1 MEGITPT
8 MALSFVACVTL
19 GTAALVLFLVAGG
32 LFFSGRPALR
42 LFATAMLCVMASASF
57 MGLAEASEGRQ
68 WSLRHLFALCLFL
81 AAIGQCVTAFRNP
94 RRYPT
99 SLACAIGASAL
110 ALGPLTS
117 IYLHTWLRALL
128 VIAACLPLTLASLVA
143 SLLPHCT
150 RKGTLLT
157 LALVNLVLF
166 DLAFTIS
173 MTNNYSLHVELDGSL
188 TFNSLLRDLIDNTH
202 WRWVFGAAI
211 ASILASAAYV
221 RYQPTVTRRNVGIA
235 LVVLSL
241 LAAQAATATIGLN
254 AVLHDIGFGQLAAG
268 KQVARE
274 NCRAVLPGL
283 VVCGYSIRPFQPQGQ
298 GAIERRYKDVYL
310 WYGFGVVRIRHSLT
324 AGT

>member
-1 MEGITPT
+1 MEGITAT
-8 MALSFVACVTL
+8 MALSFVAFLTL

-42 LFATAMLCVMASASF
+42 LLATAIFCVMASASF
-57 MGLAEASEGRQ
+57 MGLAEASEGRH
-68 WSLRHLFALCLFL
+68 WSLMHLFALCLFL

-94 RRYPT
+94 PRYST

-143 SLLPHCT
+143 SMLPDCT

-166 DLAFTIS
+166 DLAFTMS
-173 MTNNYSLHVELDGSL
+173 MTDNYSLHIELDGSL

-202 WRWVFGAAI
+202 WRWMFGAAI
-211 ASILASAAYV
+211 ASILGSAAYA

-241 LAAQAATATIGLN
+241 FAAQAATATIGLN
-254 AVLHDIGFGQLAAG
+254 AVLHDIGFGELAAG

-274 NCRAVLPGL
+274 NCRAALPGL
-283 VVCGYSIRPFQPQGQ
+283 IVCGYSIRPFQPQGQ
-298 GAIERRYKDVYL
+298 EAIERRYKDVYL
-310 WYGFGVVRIRHSLT
+310 WYVFGVVRIRHSLT

>member
-1 MEGITPT
+1 MEGITLT

-19 GTAALVLFLVAGG
+19 GTACLVLFLVAGG
-32 LFFSGRPALR
+32 LFFSGRPSLR

-57 MGLAEASEGRQ
+57 MGLAEASDGRY
-68 WSLRHLFALCLFL
+68 WSLRQLFALCLFL

-128 VIAACLPLTLASLVA
+128 VIVACVPLTFASLVA
-143 SLLPHCT
+143 SLLPDCT
-150 RKGTLLT
+150 RKGTLLA

-166 DLAFTIS
+166 DLALTMS
-173 MTNNYSLHVELDGSL
+173 MTDNYSLHVDLDGSL
-188 TFNSLLRDLIDNTH
+188 SFNSLLRDVVDNTH
-202 WRWVFGAAI
+202 WLWVIGATI

-235 LVVLSL
+235 IVLLAL
-241 LAAQAATATIGLN
+241 LAAQAATTTIGLN
-254 AVLHDIGFGQLAAG
+254 AVFHDIGFRQLAAG
-268 KQVARE
+268 KHVARE
-274 NCRAVLPGL
+274 NYRAVLPGL
-283 VVCGYSIRPFQPQGQ
+283 VECRYSIRPFQPQGQ